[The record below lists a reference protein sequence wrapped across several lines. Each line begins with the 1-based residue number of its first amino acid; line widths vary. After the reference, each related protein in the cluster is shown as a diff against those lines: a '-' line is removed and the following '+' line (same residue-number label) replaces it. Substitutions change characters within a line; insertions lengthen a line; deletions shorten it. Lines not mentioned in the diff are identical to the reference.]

1 MTDYELLYSKFQLK
15 EDDSRRLNELHRF
28 SKTCQPAVEKIIVT
42 TTITDATGTEVLKS
56 EVQNAELV

>member
-1 MTDYELLYSKFQLK
+1 MTDYELLYSKFKLK

-28 SKTCQPAVEKIIVT
+28 SKTCQSAVEKIIVT
-42 TTITDATGTEVLKS
+42 TAITDATGTEILKS

>member
-1 MTDYELLYSKFQLK
+1 MTDYELLYSKFK
-15 EDDSRRLNELHRF
+15 RKDEDSRRRNELHRF
-28 SKTCQPAVEKIIVT
+28 SKTCQSAVEKIIVT